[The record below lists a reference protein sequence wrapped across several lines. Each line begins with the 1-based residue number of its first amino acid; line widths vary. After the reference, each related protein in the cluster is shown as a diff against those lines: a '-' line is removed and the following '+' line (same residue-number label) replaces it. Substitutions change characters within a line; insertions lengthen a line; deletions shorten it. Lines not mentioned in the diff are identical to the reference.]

1 MRIVLAGALIAEVD
15 QWVVT
20 PAARARALGIKAS
33 QVNNLLAGR
42 MEKLTLSTLVRVAL
56 HAGIGVRLIAYRP
69 GPSPSFREAETYY
82 TMRVALVMELCQEL
96 ETWPG
101 KQAAKGHRL
110 GITAAQVS
118 KLLSDGVDAFA
129 LGSLVRMATNA
140 GIAMRMIVI
149 QSVHNG
155 AAL

>member
-1 MRIVLAGALIAEVD
+1 
-15 QWVVT
+15 
-20 PAARARALGIKAS
+20 
-33 QVNNLLAGR
+33 
-42 MEKLTLSTLVRVAL
+42 
-56 HAGIGVRLIAYRP
+56 
-69 GPSPSFREAETYY
+69 
-82 TMRVALVMELCQEL
+82 MELCQEL